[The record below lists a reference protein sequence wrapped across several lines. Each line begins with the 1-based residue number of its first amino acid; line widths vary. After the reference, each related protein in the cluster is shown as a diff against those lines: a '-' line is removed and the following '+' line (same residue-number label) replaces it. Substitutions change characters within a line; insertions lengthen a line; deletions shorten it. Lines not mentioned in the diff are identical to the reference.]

1 MKNDSEIVVTNC
13 GGALR
18 TAFHETLRD
27 IPFRVRPGGVRTL
40 IAVHHGCKTK
50 SESFTSC
57 RCRCRVT
64 NVQVNIS
71 GDS

>member
-40 IAVHHGCKTK
+40 IALHHGCETK
-50 SESFTSC
+50 SELFTSC
-57 RCRCRVT
+57 R
-64 NVQVNIS
+64 VNIS
-71 GDS
+71 GDSKRK